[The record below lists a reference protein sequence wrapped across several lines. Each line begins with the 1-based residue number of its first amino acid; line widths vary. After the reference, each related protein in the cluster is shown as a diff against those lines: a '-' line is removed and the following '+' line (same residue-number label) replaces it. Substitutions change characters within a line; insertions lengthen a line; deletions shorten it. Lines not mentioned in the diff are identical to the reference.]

1 MRTENSSLTDL
12 GGVRR
17 RDEGEPSG
25 SKVYCKHR
33 KSKQLFGVEL
43 TCQASPGRACSL
55 RSGDAS
61 REEQRLQL
69 CRRDN
74 YRWEALPAV
83 GERDLTPPGLP
94 VCRHNVAQPLLSL
107 ETVKQVLCFLLQD
120 DSLEPWR

>member
-1 MRTENSSLTDL
+1 MSSEPGAGVQLV
-12 GGVRR
+12 VRR
-17 RDEGEPSG
+17 
-25 SKVYCKHR
+25 CI
-33 KSKQLFGVEL
+33 
-43 TCQASPGRACSL
+43 
-55 RSGDAS
+55 S
-61 REEQRLQL
+61 RGAEQRLLQL